1 MEEVFNFRK
10 VQFFSLMVINLL
22 NIKIHCQVQ
31 ACISILIWCIPY
43 PSVYTKP
50 CTCWVL
56 MSITPAFELH
66 SRESHCDDPVSVFH
80 SPWNSRYP
88 VQIFFFESLINF
100 FLFLRQGLSIPWLTH
115 RFTVHQ
121 AGLQLRAFCLSLGL
135 KVWFTYFLFIKICLF
150 LQMLLLLFPHFY
162 FMLKSCFC
170 ISFTGFPSFPS
181 VPLYDCQLI
190 SCILLL
196 LFFLFNSQTR
206 YAICLSFI
214 KVLL

>member
-1 MEEVFNFRK
+1 MSCESYSCCQKWQGSILFLRPAILLQIQHIFVIHLLLETGWLHFLAVVNSTARK
-10 VQFFSLMVINLL
+10 MKLSLLLQNAEWKKYLILGRSSFFSLMVINLL
-22 NIKIHCQVQ
+22 NIKIHCQIQ

-43 PSVYTKP
+43 PSVYTKL

-100 FLFLRQGLSIPWLTH
+100 SLFLRQGLSIPWLTR

-121 AGLQLRAFCLSLGL
+121 AGLQLRAFCLL
-135 KVWFTYFLFIKICLF
+135 W
-150 LQMLLLLFPHFY
+150 
-162 FMLKSCFC
+162 
-170 ISFTGFPSFPS
+170 
-181 VPLYDCQLI
+181 D
-190 SCILLL
+190 
-196 LFFLFNSQTR
+196 
-206 YAICLSFI
+206 
-214 KVLL
+214 